1 MPHRPTRR
9 VPTVIVPGWQGSGP
23 GHWQVL
29 LAEALRA
36 DGRQVHQPPLPDAD
50 TPSLPAW
57 LATLRAT
64 LASLPD
70 AGFDVVCHS
79 LGGVLWLHHAAHPS
93 ATPSPARVALVSP
106 PSPDRSLAPAEFQAF
121 LPPPM
126 DVDAIRKAAGG
137 TVLVASDD
145 DPYCPEGAA
154 IAYGR
159 ALKLPVTVIPGAGHL
174 NVESGYGPWPAMLS
188 WCGRDNLAFY

>member
-1 MPHRPTRR
+1 MPPRPTRR

-23 GHWQVL
+23 GHWQLL

-36 DGRQVHQPPLPDAD
+36 DGRQVHEPPLPDVD

-57 LATLRAT
+57 LSTLRET
-64 LASLPD
+64 LAPFPD
-70 AGFDVVCHS
+70 DGFDVVCHS
-79 LGGVLWLHHAAHPS
+79 LGAVLWLHHAAQS
-93 ATPSPARVALVSP
+93 SETPSPARVVLVSP

-121 LPPPM
+121 LPPPL
-126 DVDAIRKAAGG
+126 DVDAVRAAAGG
-137 TVLVASDD
+137 TVLVASDN

-159 ALKLPVTVIPGAGHL
+159 PLKLPVTVIPGGGHL
-174 NVESGYGPWPAMLS
+174 NVGSGHGPWPAMLS